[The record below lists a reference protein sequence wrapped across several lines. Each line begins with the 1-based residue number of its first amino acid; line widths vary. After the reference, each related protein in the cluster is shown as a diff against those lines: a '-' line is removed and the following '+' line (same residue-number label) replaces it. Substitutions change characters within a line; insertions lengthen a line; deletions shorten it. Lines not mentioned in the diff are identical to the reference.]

1 MQHLLTEE
9 ELSALQSRPT
19 GEVMDLLDK
28 AREALLGIVITN
40 TGCIHSQTNRL
51 MYCDECPIGRAAL
64 EHSPDRNRDNYRLW
78 SAACGQPKE
87 YSK

>member
-19 GEVMDLLDK
+19 GEVMELLDK
-28 AREALLGIVITN
+28 AREALLGLVIAN

-51 MYCDECPIGRAAL
+51 TYCDECPIGRAAL
-64 EHSPDRNRDNYRLW
+64 EPGTDRHRDAYRLW
-78 SAACGQPKE
+78 SVACGQPKE